1 MSNDS
6 QSEQWGSREWAESEA
21 QASPRGR
28 LEAALIDATR
38 ANQVATEKM
47 DEVAT
52 RALGVNRTD
61 ARCLDIIDRSGQ
73 LPAGQLAEQASI
85 TTGAVTAVVDRLES
99 KGYVRRVPDPGDR
112 RRVMLELT
120 DLARQRSWELYGPL
134 GERGRQHLERCTEAE
149 LELLIDF
156 MRLGTD
162 LNEARA
168 AELRAELEPGAGAS

>member
-1 MSNDS
+1 MPNDS
-6 QSEQWGSREWAESEA
+6 DHWGSREWAETEA

-47 DEVAT
+47 DEAAT
-52 RALGVNRTD
+52 QALGINRTD
-61 ARCLDIIDRSGQ
+61 ARCLDIIDRSGR

-99 KGYVRRVPDPGDR
+99 KGYVRRVADPGDR
-112 RRVMLELT
+112 RRVLLELT
-120 DLARQRSWELYGPL
+120 ELAHERSWELYGPL
-134 GERGRQHLERCTEAE
+134 GERGRPHLERCSTAE
-149 LELLIDF
+149 LELLIEF
-156 MRLGTD
+156 MRLGTE

-168 AELRAELEPGAGAS
+168 AEIRAELEAE

>member
-1 MSNDS
+1 MTNDS
-6 QSEQWGSREWAESEA
+6 AQWGSREWAEA
-21 QASPRGR
+21 AAAASPRGK

-47 DEVAT
+47 DEAAT

-61 ARCLDIIDRSGQ
+61 ARCLDVIDRSGQ
-73 LPAGQLAEQASI
+73 LSAGRLAELASL
-85 TTGAVTAVVDRLES
+85 TTGAVTAVIDRLES
-99 KGYVRRVPDPGDR
+99 KGYVRRVADPGDR

-120 DLARQRSWELYGPL
+120 DLARERAWELYGPL
-134 GERGRQHLERCTEAE
+134 GERGRQHLERCSAAE

-156 MRLGTD
+156 MRLGTE

-168 AELRAELEPGAGAS
+168 AEIRAELEGG